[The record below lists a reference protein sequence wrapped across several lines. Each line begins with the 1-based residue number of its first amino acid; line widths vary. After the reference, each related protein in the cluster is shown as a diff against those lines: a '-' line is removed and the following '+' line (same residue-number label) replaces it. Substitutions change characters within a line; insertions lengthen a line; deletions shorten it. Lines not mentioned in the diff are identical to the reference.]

1 MSQFCQIEHGFSEG
15 DIGTPCSNRAVAQCA
30 DCGTAICVDC
40 RTWRCGESF
49 CEWCGDYHSTTSCL
63 RKPVQNERH
72 VFDSH
77 KAG

>member
-1 MSQFCQIEHGFSEG
+1 VNGVVI
-15 DIGTPCSNRAVAQCA
+15 
-30 DCGTAICVDC
+30 
-40 RTWRCGESF
+40 
-49 CEWCGDYHSTTSCL
+49 YHSTTSCL